1 MITRRKQRRKFG
13 EMEDTENAGDV
24 HNVQTPVANLSQK
37 ASPQRQQDVQQGTP
51 VVADQPHS
59 SHGTPPT
66 VCLGHPH
73 NKPAAESLFLRLRPQ
88 LHTGEPDT
96 SLAVQPVLFTQGH
109 LGATGTAASTLAAT
123 MVSQELDKH
132 GDNIK
137 APLCPATDAPMGA
150 CVHGQHRIS
159 HFWHKLL
166 PVYS

>member
-1 MITRRKQRRKFG
+1 MITRRMHRRKFG

-51 VVADQPHS
+51 AVADQPHP

-88 LHTGEPDT
+88 LHTG
-96 SLAVQPVLFTQGH
+96 A
-109 LGATGTAASTLAAT
+109 
-123 MVSQELDKH
+123 
-132 GDNIK
+132 
-137 APLCPATDAPMGA
+137 
-150 CVHGQHRIS
+150 R
-159 HFWHKLL
+159 
-166 PVYS
+166 PVYSGPPGGHKDSSQHSGRHNGVPRARQAWRQHQGASLPINGCSHGCMCAWST